1 MTDRTDHTDHTLPP
15 QPPGQP
21 VLSPADARAVDA
33 LFEAG
38 FEAGLDLAKA
48 DPGVERAR
56 VRRAWSI
63 LNLLEVRSKRDSALV
78 DATLARVM
86 QTQGAGVGAPDGAMG
101 FEDEAA
107 LDAWVMNGF
116 NAERVPGSLRERA
129 RRHERLA
136 AMVTQVDAI
145 GGSAES
151 LVERTLS
158 RVQQSID
165 TDETQMRIETERMRL
180 GSGIRLADLISVAAV
195 LLIAAAVIWPVVNNV
210 RDKSRQYACLGNMGR
225 AASAFGLYAG
235 ANRDSLPV
243 VNASLGGGTWW
254 NVGDRENR
262 SNSANLFQLTKSG
275 YARLADLACPG
286 NPSAPTG
293 EVRSEATDWRSLDE
307 VSYSYRI
314 MYGQPQARWQ
324 PTAQSLGGNRIV
336 VMTDRSP
343 VVVKSIR
350 GEPVSPLADSM
361 NHRSQGQHILF
372 SDGSS
377 DFFRSPELKNGNSV
391 DNIWLPRFIEQ
402 KINELTGKPVLS
414 GQETPDGADD
424 AFVGP

>member
-1 MTDRTDHTDHTLPP
+1 MTDRNDHTDHTDHALPP
-15 QPPGQP
+15 QSPGQP

-38 FEAGLDLAKA
+38 LDLAKT

-86 QTQGAGVGAPDGAMG
+86 QTQGAGVGTPDGAMG

-136 AMVTQVDAI
+136 AMVTQVDGV

-165 TDETQMRIETERMRL
+165 TDQTRTRIETEPMPPW
-180 GSGIRLADLISVAAV
+180 SGILLAD
-195 LLIAAAVIWPVVNNV
+195 P
-210 RDKSRQYACLGNMGR
+210 
-225 AASAFGLYAG
+225 
-235 ANRDSLPV
+235 LP
-243 VNASLGGGTWW
+243 
-254 NVGDRENR
+254 
-262 SNSANLFQLTKSG
+262 
-275 YARLADLACPG
+275 
-286 NPSAPTG
+286 
-293 EVRSEATDWRSLDE
+293 
-307 VSYSYRI
+307 
-314 MYGQPQARWQ
+314 
-324 PTAQSLGGNRIV
+324 
-336 VMTDRSP
+336 
-343 VVVKSIR
+343 
-350 GEPVSPLADSM
+350 
-361 NHRSQGQHILF
+361 
-372 SDGSS
+372 
-377 DFFRSPELKNGNSV
+377 
-391 DNIWLPRFIEQ
+391 
-402 KINELTGKPVLS
+402 
-414 GQETPDGADD
+414 
-424 AFVGP
+424 

>member
-1 MTDRTDHTDHTLPP
+1 MTDRNDHTDHTLPP

-38 FEAGLDLAKA
+38 LDLAKT
-48 DPGVERAR
+48 DPGSERAR
-56 VRRAWSI
+56 VKRVWSI

-86 QTQGAGVGAPDGAMG
+86 QTEGAGVGTPDGAMV

-116 NAERVPGSLRERA
+116 SAERVPGSLRERA

-136 AMVTQVDAI
+136 AMVTQVDGI

-165 TDETQMRIETERMRL
+165 TDQTQMRIDTERMRL

-235 ANRDSLPV
+235 ANRESLPV

-254 NVGDRENR
+254 NVGDRENH

-293 EVRSEATDWRSLDE
+293 EVRSEATDWRSLEE

-314 MYGQPQARWQ
+314 MFGQPQARWQ
-324 PTAQSLGGNRIV
+324 PSAQSAGGNRIV

-377 DFFRSPELKNGNSV
+377 DFFRTPVVNG
-391 DNIWLPRFIEQ
+391 DNIWLPRFIEE
-402 KINELTGKPVLS
+402 KIGELTGKPLPPPLN
-414 GQETPDGADD
+414 GQETPDGMDD